1 MSKPIDWELIDYYI
15 NRYVEEINHGTDG
28 WTRAGTLGG
37 LIYILQYYDIGD
49 KDLGADRLDRITE
62 GRYSNGQNGFSS

>member
-49 KDLGADRLDRITE
+49 KDLGADRLNKITE
-62 GRYSNGQNGFSS
+62 GRYGNGKQN

>member
-1 MSKPIDWELIDYYI
+1 MIDYYI

-28 WTRAGTLGG
+28 WIRAGTLCG

-49 KDLGADRLDRITE
+49 KDLGVDRLDRITE
-62 GRYSNGQNGFSS
+62 GGYSNGEYN